1 MKPAS
6 IHFDFY
12 IIVLPTS
19 ICHLFGKFPLNMI
32 GSTRTSLDLLDC
44 YNKYFTFPRLAWHKI
59 KIIACKS
66 TERAQ

>member
-1 MKPAS
+1 MKAAS

-32 GSTRTSLDLLDC
+32 GVTRTSLDLLDY
-44 YNKYFTFPRLAWHKI
+44 YNKYFTFPRLA
-59 KIIACKS
+59 
-66 TERAQ
+66 